1 MPRLSHAYTALE
13 SPAEKPGIPAEKAPA
28 LPKNPTDN
36 VVQCRNRSHNHV
48 LSCQYKEHVV
58 ATLTEVMAAY
68 RICAEAESKSPR
80 TVEWIMSSVA
90 YFKGFL
96 GCDPDVG
103 TITADDLR
111 GFIIALKKR
120 PKFLNHPK
128 SYGSIRLDRL

>member
-1 MPRLSHAYTALE
+1 M
-13 SPAEKPGIPAEKAPA
+13 
-28 LPKNPTDN
+28 
-36 VVQCRNRSHNHV
+36 
-48 LSCQYKEHVV
+48 
-58 ATLTEVMAAY
+58 ATLTEAMAAY

-90 YFKGFL
+90 YFRDYL
-96 GCDPDVG
+96 GCDPDVF